1 MEDQEQLLKQLEA
14 DVLSCEAE
22 AAVKTA
28 QAIVDAGV
36 DLTRAIDVATAA
48 INQIGDRF
56 QNGEVYLPELML
68 AGETMKA
75 CMGVFAANMAVG
87 SSARRRG
94 KVVIGAVAGDI
105 HDIGKNL
112 VATQLSLKGFDVVDL
127 GVNAAPMEI
136 VDRAEHEKAQ
146 IIALSALM
154 TTSMPYQGDVIKV
167 LNEMGLRQKYFVVIG
182 GGPVTPEYAAAA
194 GADGWAANAVL
205 AARLCESL
213 AEGSQ
218 RPPLATPLTLG

>member
-1 MEDQEQLLKQLEA
+1 MDDQEHLLQQLEA
-14 DVLSCEAE
+14 EVLNSDAE
-22 AAVKTA
+22 AAAGTA
-28 QAIVDAGV
+28 QAIVDAGLDV
-36 DLTRAIDVATAA
+36 MRAIDVATAA
-48 INQIGDRF
+48 INLIGDRF

-68 AGETMKA
+68 AGETMKQ
-75 CMGVFAANMAVG
+75 CMAVFAAHMAMG
-87 SSARRRG
+87 TASRKRG
-94 KVVIGAVAGDI
+94 KVLIGAVAGDI

-112 VATQLSLKGFDVVDL
+112 VATQLSLKGFEVVDL
-127 GVNAAPMEI
+127 GVNVAPMEI
-136 VDRAEHEKAQ
+136 VNRAEHEKAQ

-154 TTSMPYQGDVIKV
+154 TTSMPYQRDVIKV

-213 AEGSQ
+213 AEGGQ
-218 RPPLATPLTLG
+218 RPPLATTLTLG